1 MARPQDRPKPEP
13 PREDTSDEQS
23 QDNAREVN
31 HRPSIAHHQ
40 SHALLLAISND
51 EANPG
56 TLSVRYTSR

>member
-13 PREDTSDEQS
+13 PREGTSDEQS

-31 HRPSIAHHQ
+31 HRPSIVHHQ
-40 SHALLLAISND
+40 SHGLLLAISND

-56 TLSVRYTSR
+56 IQSVRCTNR